1 MATILDGKALSA
13 QCKETIRKEVEELA
27 AKGCRPGMAVVLVGE
42 NPASKVY
49 VRNKEKDCQECGIY
63 SAMYH
68 LPEETTEKELLEL
81 LETLNHDASIDGIL
95 VQLPLPKQIN
105 SQRVIEAIDPQKD
118 VDAFHPTNVGYL
130 TQGMPR
136 FAPCTPA
143 GIVKLMEAY
152 KIDPAGKHCVVI
164 GRSNIVGKPMALLLL
179 QKNGTVTICHSGTKD
194 LKAQTLQADILISA
208 VGKAGFV
215 TEDMVKDGAVVI
227 DVAMNRNAEGKLCG
241 DVDYAAVSQKASA
254 ITPVPGGVGPM
265 TRVMLL
271 ENTLTAC
278 RQQNGL

>member
-81 LETLNHDASIDGIL
+81 LDTLNHDASIHGIL

-143 GIVKLMEAY
+143 GIVRLMEAY

-208 VGKAGFV
+208 VGKTGFV
-215 TEDMVKDGAVVI
+215 AEDMVKDGAVVI